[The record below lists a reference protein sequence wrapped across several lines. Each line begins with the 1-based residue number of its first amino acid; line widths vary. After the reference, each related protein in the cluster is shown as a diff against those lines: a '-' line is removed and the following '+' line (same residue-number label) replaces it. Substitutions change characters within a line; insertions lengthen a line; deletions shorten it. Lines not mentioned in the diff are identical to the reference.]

1 MLGKLLKFEMKA
13 TARILLPLYPLVIVL
28 ALVNKLLFG
37 LLKQENIVTTTI
49 RTISV
54 TAYIIST
61 LVIFAL
67 TFIIMIQRFY
77 KNLLKEEGYLSFTL
91 PVTTTQHI
99 LSKLLVASFWNVCAG
114 IVTLVSILI
123 IIPSYGFVSE
133 IKSSFSDASS
143 IVKDNVGMSLEL
155 MIVAII
161 LLTFISIFTS
171 TLTIYASM
179 AIGHL
184 ADKSRIL
191 FSFLAYFGIYIVNQT
206 ISSIMFAVMGLGMN
220 EQISLAGE
228 TIPENFMNIVFLTS
242 FILSVVMGAVCFIIT
257 KIILDKKLNLE

>member
-13 TARILLPLYPLVIVL
+13 TARILLPLYPLVIIL
-28 ALVNKLLFG
+28 ALVNKLLFS
-37 LLKQENIVTTTI
+37 LLKQDNIVTTI
-49 RTISV
+49 ISSISI

-99 LSKLLVASFWNVCAG
+99 LSKLLVSSFWNVCAG
-114 IVTLVSILI
+114 IVTLISILI

-133 IKSSFSDASS
+133 ITTSFSDISAV
-143 IVKDNVGMSLEL
+143 VKENVGVGLGIL
-155 MIVAII
+155 IAGTI
-161 LLTFISIFTS
+161 LLLFISIFTS
-171 TLTIYASM
+171 TLTVYASM

-184 ADKSRIL
+184 ADKARVL

-206 ISSIMFAVMGLGMN
+206 ISSIIFAVIGLGNN
-220 EQISLAGE
+220 EFFSVND
-228 TIPENFMNIVFLTS
+228 TVPKNFMYIVFFTS
-242 FILSVVMGAVCFIIT
+242 IILSVIIGVACFITT
-257 KIILDKKLNLE
+257 KLILDKKLNLE